1 VLTKHIVSARTTN
14 PNGVKMSNWKE
25 LVAHS
30 VTALIT
36 AAGAAAIVYTTDIRT
51 KADLVKN
58 HSADSSSLE
67 ASAIAKKI
75 RDDIKQ
81 QRPDITISGSL

>member
-1 VLTKHIVSARTTN
+1 
-14 PNGVKMSNWKE
+14 MSSWKE

-30 VTALIT
+30 VTTLIT
-36 AAGAAAIVYTTDIRT
+36 AAGAAAIVYTTDIRA
-51 KADLVKN
+51 KADLVKT
-58 HSADSSSLE
+58 HSADSSSVE
-67 ASAIAKKI
+67 TSAIAKKI